1 MAMVYF
7 KADKYKK
14 MKCYLVNDTGIL
26 GLKKKDLKS
35 KFSQQE
41 LNLSSN

>member
-14 MKCYLVNDTGIL
+14 MKCYSVSDTAE
-26 GLKKKDLKS
+26 KKKDLKS
-35 KFSQQE
+35 EFSQQE
-41 LNLSSN
+41 LNLSSD